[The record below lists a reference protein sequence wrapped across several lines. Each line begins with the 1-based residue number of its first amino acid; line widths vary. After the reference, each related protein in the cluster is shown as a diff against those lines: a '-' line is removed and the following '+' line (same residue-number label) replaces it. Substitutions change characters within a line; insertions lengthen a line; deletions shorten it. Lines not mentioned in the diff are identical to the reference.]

1 MFGFGSVFENI
12 RIQFGMCFVWF
23 G

>member
-12 RIQFGMCFVWF
+12 RIQFGMSFVWF